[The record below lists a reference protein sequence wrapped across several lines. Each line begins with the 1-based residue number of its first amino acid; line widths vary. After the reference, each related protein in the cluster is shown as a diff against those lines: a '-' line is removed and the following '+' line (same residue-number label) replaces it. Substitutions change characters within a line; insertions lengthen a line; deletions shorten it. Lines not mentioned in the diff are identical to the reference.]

1 MRKGIR
7 RALLLALVLALL
19 CIGALAAD
27 KASADIK
34 DVKDGYSVSANA
46 ALDQF
51 TLNYSANSGEEQLV
65 MLLKDGATPTEN
77 NIYYIDQKSGLGN
90 FTIYPKQLTT
100 GTYYVVVANSE
111 AKTVAT
117 IDYKAAGVPVSGTAL
132 SWNGTDNATYML
144 YPGDTTDADIMAEW
158 STEKF
163 TGTPCDSKGTP
174 TASGKQFA
182 QEFRFDTVA
191 AGSYKLAIFKP
202 GKYVPKIIPI
212 TVDGEAVDL
221 GEQKLWL
228 YGDVKF
234 DGKISVLDI
243 TQILK
248 YRAGNSTP
256 LTDGDPQDVADCQKA
271 ANVPYPKSKDDKINV
286 QDVTNLLKYRAG
298 LESTFNVMK

>member
-7 RALLLALVLALL
+7 RALLLALLLALL

-34 DVKDGYSVSANA
+34 DVKDGYSLTANT

-51 TLNYSANSGEEQLV
+51 TLNYDASSGEQLV

-77 NIYYIDQKSGLGN
+77 NIYYIDQKSGSGN

-100 GTYYVVVANSE
+100 GTYYVVVANTE

-158 STEKF
+158 STEEF

-202 GKYVPKIIPI
+202 GKYVPKVIPI
-212 TVDGEAVDL
+212 SVDGEAVEL

-228 YGDVKF
+228 YGDVNYDKNVNTT
-234 DGKISVLDI
+234 DA
-243 TQILK
+243 TQALRYFTK
-248 YRAGNSTP
+248 KNPNAFSQGTE
-256 LTDGDPQDVADCQKA
+256 QDQADRFVA
-271 ANVPYPKSKDDKINV
+271 ANVNRDNAINV
-286 QDVTNLLKYRAG
+286 TDAAQMLRYFTKKPNAINNFK
-298 LESTFNVMK
+298 

>member
-65 MLLKDGATPTEN
+65 MLLKGSATPTDS

-100 GTYYVVVANSE
+100 GTYYVVVANTE

-117 IDYKAAGVPVSGTAL
+117 IDYKAAGVPVSGTVTSYSDAEQTVTVSL
-132 SWNGTDNATYML
+132 LNGENVV
-144 YPGDTTDADIMAEW
+144 DTR
-158 STEKF
+158 
-163 TGTPCDSKGTP
+163 TGTGRSVEYSFESVAEGTY
-174 TASGKQFA
+174 TLLVEKSGHAPYTK
-182 QEFRFDTVA
+182 E
-191 AGSYKLAIFKP
+191 
-202 GKYVPKIIPI
+202 I
-212 TVDGEAVDL
+212 TVEADAVTENVTL
-221 GEQKLWL
+221 RL
-228 YGDVKF
+228 YGDANASGTVNAT
-234 DGKISVLDI
+234 DAVQVLRTGSKMTGYSLTVADVNGSK
-243 TQILK
+243 TVNSTDAMLILR
-248 YRAGNSTP
+248 YRVGNSFP
-256 LTDGDPQDVADCQKA
+256 VE
-271 ANVPYPKSKDDKINV
+271 SK
-286 QDVTNLLKYRAG
+286 
-298 LESTFNVMK
+298 

>member
-51 TLNYSANSGEEQLV
+51 TLNYDASSDEQLV
-65 MLLKDGATPTEN
+65 MLLKGSATPTDS

-100 GTYYVVVANSE
+100 GTYYVVVANTE

-117 IDYKAAGVPVSGTAL
+117 IDYTAAGVPVSGTAL

-163 TGTPCDSKGTP
+163 TGTACDSKGTP

-182 QEFRFDTVA
+182 QTFRFDTVA

-212 TVDGEAVDL
+212 TVDGEAVEL

-228 YGDVKF
+228 YGDVNY
-234 DGKISVLDI
+234 DGKINPRDAA
-243 TQILK
+243 QILS
-248 YRAGNSTP
+248 YDVGNRDF
-256 LTDGDPQDVADCQKA
+256 TDEELGT
-271 ANVPYPKSKDDKINV
+271 ANVNKDKRVDPRDASQILNY
-286 QDVTNLLKYRAG
+286 DVGNDSVIDNLK
-298 LESTFNVMK
+298 

>member
-27 KASADIK
+27 KVSADIK
-34 DVKDGYSVSANA
+34 NVQTGYSLTANA

-51 TLNYSANSGEEQLV
+51 TLNYDASSGEQLV

-77 NIYYIDQKSGLGN
+77 NIYYIDQKSGSGN

-100 GTYYVVVANSE
+100 GTYYVVVANTE

-144 YPGDTTDADIMAEW
+144 YPGDTTDADIMSEW
-158 STEKF
+158 STEQF

-174 TASGKQFA
+174 AASGKQFT

-202 GKYVPKIIPI
+202 GKYVPKVIPI
-212 TVDGEAVDL
+212 SVDGEAVEL

-228 YGDVKF
+228 YGDVNYDKNVNTT
-234 DGKISVLDI
+234 DA
-243 TQILK
+243 TQALRYFTQK
-248 YRAGNSTP
+248 NPNAFTQGTE
-256 LTDGDPQDVADCQKA
+256 QDQADRFIA
-271 ANVPYPKSKDDKINV
+271 ANVNRDKAVNVTDAAQMLRYFTQKTPNIIN
-286 QDVTNLLKYRAG
+286 NYK
-298 LESTFNVMK
+298 

>member
-7 RALLLALVLALL
+7 RALLLTLVLALL

-100 GTYYVVVANSE
+100 GTYYVVVANTE

-144 YPGDTTDADIMAEW
+144 YPGNTTDADIMAEW

-163 TGTPCDSKGTP
+163 TGTPCNSKGTP
-174 TASGKQFA
+174 TSSGKQYA
-182 QEFRFDTVA
+182 QTFRFDTVA

-202 GKYVPKIIPI
+202 DKYVPKIIHI
-212 TVDGEAVDL
+212 SVDGEAVEL

-228 YGDVKF
+228 YGDVNYDKNVNTT
-234 DGKISVLDI
+234 DA
-243 TQILK
+243 TQALRYFTQK
-248 YRAGNSTP
+248 SPNAFTQGTE
-256 LTDGDPQDVADCQKA
+256 QDQADRFIA
-271 ANVPYPKSKDDKINV
+271 ANVNRDKAVNVTDAAQILRYFTQKTPNVIN
-286 QDVTNLLKYRAG
+286 NYK
-298 LESTFNVMK
+298 

>member
-51 TLNYSANSGEEQLV
+51 TLNYDASSGEQLV

-90 FTIYPKQLTT
+90 FTIYPKQLTK
-100 GTYYVVVANSE
+100 GTYYVIVANTE

-174 TASGKQFA
+174 TVSGKQFA
-182 QEFRFDTVA
+182 QTFRFDTVA

-202 GKYVPKIIPI
+202 GKYVPKIIHI
-212 TVDGEAVDL
+212 SVDGEAVEL

-228 YGDVKF
+228 YGDVNY
-234 DGKISVLDI
+234 DGKINPRDAA
-243 TQILK
+243 QILS
-248 YRAGNSTP
+248 YDVGNRDF
-256 LTDGDPQDVADCQKA
+256 TDEELGT
-271 ANVPYPKSKDDKINV
+271 ANVNKDKRVDPRDASQILNY
-286 QDVTNLLKYRAG
+286 DVGNDSVIDNLK
-298 LESTFNVMK
+298 

>member
-51 TLNYSANSGEEQLV
+51 TLNYDASSGEQLV

-100 GTYYVVVANSE
+100 GTYYVVVANTE

-132 SWNGTDNATYML
+132 SWDGTDNAVYML
-144 YPGDTTDADIMAEW
+144 YPGDKTDADIMAEW

-163 TGTPCDSKGTP
+163 TGTPCDTKGTP
-174 TASGKQFA
+174 AASGKQFA

-202 GKYVPKIIPI
+202 GKYVPKIIHI
-212 TVDGEAVDL
+212 SVDGEAVEL

-228 YGDVKF
+228 YGDVNYDNKANSRDAGQILRYAAKNRAF
-234 DGKISVLDI
+234 SAEELLAANVNSDKSVNSRDAGQILRYAARNTSVLD
-243 TQILK
+243 K
-248 YRAGNSTP
+248 
-256 LTDGDPQDVADCQKA
+256 
-271 ANVPYPKSKDDKINV
+271 
-286 QDVTNLLKYRAG
+286 
-298 LESTFNVMK
+298 MK

>member
-19 CIGALAAD
+19 CIGAMAAD

-51 TLNYSANSGEEQLV
+51 TLNYDASSGEQLV
-65 MLLKDGATPTEN
+65 MLLKDGDKPTEN

-100 GTYYVVVANSE
+100 GTYYVVVANTE

-132 SWNGTDNATYML
+132 SWDGTDNAVYML
-144 YPGDTTDADIMAEW
+144 YPGDKTDADIMAEW

-163 TGTPCDSKGTP
+163 TGTPCDTKGTP
-174 TASGKQFA
+174 AASGKQFA

-212 TVDGEAVDL
+212 TVEEEVAL

-228 YGDVKF
+228 YGDVNYDKNVNTT
-234 DGKISVLDI
+234 DA
-243 TQILK
+243 TQALRYFTQK
-248 YRAGNSTP
+248 NPNAFTQGTE
-256 LTDGDPQDVADCQKA
+256 QDQADRFIA
-271 ANVPYPKSKDDKINV
+271 ANVNRDKAVNVTDAAQMLRYFTQKTPNVIN
-286 QDVTNLLKYRAG
+286 NYK
-298 LESTFNVMK
+298 

>member
-51 TLNYSANSGEEQLV
+51 TLNYDASSGEQLV

-100 GTYYVVVANSE
+100 GTYYVVVANTE

-117 IDYKAAGVPVSGTAL
+117 IDYKAAGVPVSGTVTSYGDAEQTVTVSL
-132 SWNGTDNATYML
+132 LNGENVV
-144 YPGDTTDADIMAEW
+144 DTR
-158 STEKF
+158 
-163 TGTPCDSKGTP
+163 TGTGKSVAYSFESVAEGTY
-174 TASGKQFA
+174 TLLVEKSGHAPYTK
-182 QEFRFDTVA
+182 E
-191 AGSYKLAIFKP
+191 
-202 GKYVPKIIPI
+202 I
-212 TVDGEAVDL
+212 TVGAEPVTENVTL
-221 GEQKLWL
+221 YL
-228 YGDVKF
+228 YGDVNGDGSTKNNDGMWLARYLAKWSEYRTLKVYDAVADLNA
-234 DGKISVLDI
+234 DGKIKAVDGA
-243 TQILK
+243 ILARHLAK
-248 YRAGNSTP
+248 W
-256 LTDGDPQDVADCQKA
+256 ADYKIL
-271 ANVPYPKSKDDKINV
+271 PK
-286 QDVTNLLKYRAG
+286 T
-298 LESTFNVMK
+298 

>member
-100 GTYYVVVANSE
+100 GTYYVVVANTE

-144 YPGDTTDADIMAEW
+144 YPGDTTDADIMSEW

-228 YGDVKF
+228 YGDVNY
-234 DGKISVLDI
+234 DGKINPRDAA
-243 TQILK
+243 QILS
-248 YRAGNSTP
+248 YDVGNRDF
-256 LTDGDPQDVADCQKA
+256 TDEELGT
-271 ANVPYPKSKDDKINV
+271 ANVNKDKRVDPRDASQILNY
-286 QDVTNLLKYRAG
+286 DVGNDSVIDNLK
-298 LESTFNVMK
+298 